1 MNRFVVPLGRV
12 LVTTAMVALASIV
25 SWHLWTYTM
34 RAPWTRDG
42 RVRADIVGLA
52 PDVSGLVTQVFV
64 RDNEAVRRGEVI
76 FQIDPARF
84 ALALRQAQAVVDTRR
99 AALVEAVREANR
111 FEALTNL
118 SVSQERKDQ
127 RESTLQQTT
136 AAYQEAVA
144 DRDTAQ
150 LNLDRTKVVASVNG
164 TITNFDLQP
173 GNYVTAGHPV
183 TALVDSD
190 SLRVEGYF
198 EETKLARIH
207 VGDPVS
213 ISLMGES
220 RLVHGHVESLA
231 GGIEDRERDGS
242 GLLANINPTFSW
254 VRLAQRIPV
263 RVRIDT
269 LPPGLRLLPGR
280 TATVWIEDGSAK
292 SPGGLG
298 GAASLHPALFSFLLW
313 QRPSTL

>member
-1 MNRFVVPLGRV
+1 MNRFVIPLGRV

-64 RDNEAVRRGEVI
+64 RDNETVRRGEVI

-127 RESTLQQTT
+127 R
-136 AAYQEAVA
+136 
-144 DRDTAQ
+144 
-150 LNLDRTKVVASVNG
+150 VNG